1 MNEIKYTLI
10 GQAIEQ
16 YRDIHPVVTKQHLR
30 DCFTTEGDLLMFWF
44 NTSDES
50 THVMTSRLPGTAH
63 NK

>member
-16 YRDIHPVVTKQHLR
+16 YTDIYPVVTKKKLR

-50 THVMTSRLPGTAH
+50 THVITSRLPGNAL